1 MSESK
6 PRCPLCGR
14 EMSLVSEREH
24 YAAYRCMEHGILYVC
39 RHCGY
44 TTRTPRGIAGHVKLH
59 LRHAGGQATPD
70 IAREQATSPDIER
83 DQAIS
88 QGDIKRN
95 HVISNDI
102 ARYRVISRGD
112 IKRNQ
117 PISPDIRRNQEV
129 SGETARRRGELGAG
143 ETSQEEVR
151 RVAELAERAARG
163 EEVSL
168 EELASLD
175 PAQLS
180 LLNSLLLSRLLAL
193 LRRASLAGEQPKP
206 SGASEQPSAPAEL
219 PSFARDNPWLRVLAE
234 RGRGR

>member
-24 YAAYRCMEHGILYVC
+24 YAAYRCAEHGILYVC

-44 TTRTPRGIAGHVKLH
+44 TTRTPKGIAGHVKLH
-59 LRHAGGQATPD
+59 LRRTGRQAAPPD
-70 IAREQATSPDIER
+70 SAQEASPDIER

-95 HVISNDI
+95 HVISSDI
-102 ARYRVISRGD
+102 ARYQVISPRDITRNQVVSND
-112 IKRNQ
+112 IKQ
-117 PISPDIRRNQEV
+117 GDQAISSDIGR
-129 SGETARRRGELGAG
+129 L
-143 ETSQEEVR
+143 
-151 RVAELAERAARG
+151 AELAERAARG
-163 EEVSL
+163 EEVGL

-180 LLNSLLLSRLLAL
+180 LLNALLLSRLLAL
-193 LRRASLAGEQPKP
+193 LRRAASGLAEQPKP
-206 SGASEQPSAPAEL
+206 SGASEQPSGGAEL

-234 RGRGR
+234 RGRGQ